1 MNNRSMTMQTPI
13 NINKTF
19 EKGAFII
26 MTTEMKPDKM
36 TGRKLG
42 DVNVIA
48 KKCDCSSRHIYRLT
62 DAGRMPAP
70 VRLGA
75 LVRWDLEKIDRWIA
89 DGCPSCRKG
98 GGRK

>member
-1 MNNRSMTMQTPI
+1 MS
-13 NINKTF
+13 
-19 EKGAFII
+19 
-26 MTTEMKPDKM
+26 TEMKPVIT

-62 DAGRMPAP
+62 DAGRMPTP

-75 LVRWDLEKIDRWIA
+75 LVRWDLETIDRWIA
-89 DGCPSCRKG
+89 DGCPNCRQG